1 MPSTMFGKSGKE
13 SSVGLNSGELIDAW
27 KMLSAKNGESSGIFS
42 IPLDIFDE
50 FRISI
55 AIVYP
60 EKHETLLFE
69 FKEKTVGFY
78 LSGLELTGLVFHK
91 NESLKSPVYNQ
102 VFVLSKQE
110 DQDLTVFNTIC
121 SDLLTFARQNNKL
134 SGEIYFNAIKNRLNV
149 WIEFLK
155 NGDGKYLSLRKQI
168 GVIGELVLLD
178 QLKKY
183 SPSEITWMNSWKG
196 PEKHSKDFV
205 TQNIAFEIKSILN
218 DEVAVQISNIDQLDT
233 TNIDKLILSIFQFLE
248 DSENG
253 KTINHFVDSIISKIS
268 CDKTLRLFLT
278 KLGLSGYYLHHQKH
292 YGLKFSLIN
301 EHSFSVDSDFP
312 RLIKNNV
319 AEEISSVKYKLDLSR
334 LSNFKVEL
342 TAKIK
347 DSY

>member
-1 MPSTMFGKSGKE
+1 MPSTMFGKNGRE
-13 SSVGLNSGELIDAW
+13 SSVDLSSGELIDAW

-60 EKHETLLFE
+60 EKHESLLFE

-78 LSGLELTGLVFHK
+78 LSDLELKGLIFHK
-91 NESLKSPVYNQ
+91 NKSLKSSVYNQ

-110 DQDLTVFNTIC
+110 DQDLAVFNTIC
-121 SDLLTFARQNNKL
+121 SDLLTFARQNHKL
-134 SGEIYFNAIKNRLNV
+134 AGEIYFNAIKNRLNV

-178 QLKKY
+178 KLKKY
-183 SPSEITWMNSWKG
+183 SPSEIAWMNSWKG
-196 PEKHSKDFV
+196 PEKQSKDFV
-205 TQNIAFEIKSILN
+205 TQNIAFEVKAMLN
-218 DEVAVQISNIDQLDT
+218 DERAVQISNIDQLDT
-233 TNIDKLILSIFQFLE
+233 TNIEKLILSVFQFIE
-248 DSENG
+248 DLENG
-253 KTINHFVDSIISKIS
+253 KTINYFVDSIISNIS
-268 CDKTLRLFLT
+268 CNKTLHLFLT

-292 YGLKFSLIN
+292 YSLKFSLIN
-301 EHSFSVDSDFP
+301 EHSFSVVPDFP

-319 AEEISSVKYKLDLSR
+319 ATEITSVKYKLDLSG

-342 TAKIK
+342 TAQIK

>member
-1 MPSTMFGKSGKE
+1 MPSIMFGKSGKE
-13 SSVGLNSGELIDAW
+13 SSVDLNSGELINAW
-27 KMLSAKNGESSGIFS
+27 KMLSAKNGESSGVFS

-69 FKEKTVGFY
+69 FKEKSVGFY
-78 LSGLELTGLVFHK
+78 LTDLELTGLVFHK
-91 NESLKSPVYNQ
+91 NESLKSSVYNQ

-110 DQDLTVFNTIC
+110 DQDLNVFNTIC
-121 SDLLTFARQNNKL
+121 SDLLTFARKNHKL
-134 SGEIYFNAIKNRLNV
+134 AGEIYFNAIKNRLNV

-178 QLKKY
+178 KLKKY
-183 SPSEITWMNSWKG
+183 SPSEIAWMNSWKG

-205 TQNIAFEIKSILN
+205 TQNIAFEVKSILN
-218 DEVAVQISNIDQLDT
+218 DEIAVQISNIDQLDT
-233 TNIDKLILSIFQFLE
+233 TNIDKLILAVFQFTE

-253 KTINHFVDSIISKIS
+253 KTINHFVDSIISNIS
-268 CDKTLRLFLT
+268 CDKTLCLFLT
-278 KLGLSGYYLHHQKH
+278 KLELSGYYLHHQKH

-301 EHSFSVDSDFP
+301 EHSFSVDTDFP

-319 AEEISSVKYKLDLSR
+319 AAEIGNVKYKLDLSR

-342 TAKIK
+342 TAKVK

>member
-1 MPSTMFGKSGKE
+1 MPSIMFGKNGKE
-13 SSVGLNSGELIDAW
+13 NSVDQNSGELIDAW
-27 KMLSAKNGESSGIFS
+27 KMLSNQCGELSGISS

-60 EKHETLLFE
+60 EKQESLLFE
-69 FKEKTVGFY
+69 FKESALNFY
-78 LSGLELTGLVFHK
+78 LSDLELTGLVFHK

-134 SGEIYFNAIKNRLNV
+134 SGEVYFNAIKNRLNV

-178 QLKKY
+178 KLKKY
-183 SPSEITWMNSWKG
+183 SPSEVAWMNSWKG
-196 PEKHSKDFV
+196 PEKHSKDFI

-218 DEVAVQISNIDQLDT
+218 DEIAVQISNIDQLDT
-233 TNIDKLILSIFQFLE
+233 TNIDKLILSVFQFIE

-253 KTINHFVDSIISKIS
+253 KTINHFVDSIISNIS
-268 CDKTLRLFLT
+268 CDKTLHLFLT

-292 YGLKFSLIN
+292 YGLKLLLTN
-301 EHSFSVDSDFP
+301 EHSFSVNSDFP

-319 AEEISSVKYKLDLSR
+319 AAEITSVKYKLDLSS

-342 TAKIK
+342 AAQIK

>member
-1 MPSTMFGKSGKE
+1 MPSIIFGKSGKE

-78 LSGLELTGLVFHK
+78 LSDLELTGLVFHK
-91 NESLKSPVYNQ
+91 NESLKSSVYNQ

-178 QLKKY
+178 KLKKY

-253 KTINHFVDSIISKIS
+253 KTINHFVDSIISNIS

-301 EHSFSVDSDFP
+301 EHSFSVDYDFP

>member
-1 MPSTMFGKSGKE
+1 MPSIMSGKTGKE
-13 SSVGLNSGELIDAW
+13 NSVDLNSGELIDAW
-27 KMLSAKNGESSGIFS
+27 KMLSNKCGEPSGIFS

-60 EKHETLLFE
+60 EKQESLLFE
-69 FKEKTVGFY
+69 FKEKSVGFY
-78 LSGLELTGLVFHK
+78 LSDLELTGLIFHK
-91 NESLKSPVYNQ
+91 NESLKTSIYNQ
-102 VFVLSKQE
+102 IFVLSKQE
-110 DQDLTVFNTIC
+110 DQDLTVFNIIC
-121 SDLLTFARQNNKL
+121 SDLLIFARQNHKL

-155 NGDGKYLSLRKQI
+155 NGDKKYLSLRKQI

-178 QLKKY
+178 KLKKY
-183 SPSEITWMNSWKG
+183 SPSEIVWMNSWKG

-205 TQNIAFEIKSILN
+205 TQNIAFEIKAILN
-218 DEVAVQISNIDQLDT
+218 DDIAVKISNIDQLDT
-233 TNIDKLILSIFQFLE
+233 TNIENLILSVFQFIE

-253 KTINHFVDSIISKIS
+253 NTINHFVDSIISNIS
-268 CDKTLRLFLT
+268 CDKTLHLFLT
-278 KLGLSGYYLHHQKH
+278 KLGLSGYYLNHQKH
-292 YGLKFSLIN
+292 YGLKFLLIN

-319 AEEISSVKYKLDLSR
+319 APEISSVKYKLDLSS
-334 LSNFKVEL
+334 LSSFKVDL
-342 TAKIK
+342 TAQIK